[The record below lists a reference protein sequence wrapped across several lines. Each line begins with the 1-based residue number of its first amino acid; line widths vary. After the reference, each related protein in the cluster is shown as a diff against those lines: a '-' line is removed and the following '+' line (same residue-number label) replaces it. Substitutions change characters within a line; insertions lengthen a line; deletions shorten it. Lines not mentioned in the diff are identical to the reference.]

1 MIQQSHFFTINRT
14 RILTFV
20 LTLTVLPFKICTS
33 SVNAEEIKCHS
44 EQSIKGGGTRTADL
58 KLILEKNQIVGLIF
72 SGIVSFVEK
81 GNPMAIWLCSVDT
94 TNPEKD
100 HEIKWTR
107 KSSITVLEIT
117 EKDTDENS
125 IVKIVKLK
133 NGYKI
138 HFVEMSC
145 YFSGN
150 SEFPKSVLISNGNK
164 QCTALYNNK
173 AFP

>member
-1 MIQQSHFFTINRT
+1 MILQSHFFTINRT

-20 LTLTVLPFKICTS
+20 LTLTGLLFKICTS
-33 SVNAEEIKCHS
+33 SANAEEIKCHS

-107 KSSITVLEIT
+107 KSNITVLEIT

-125 IVKIVKLK
+125 ILKIEKHRNAYKVFFVK
-133 NGYKI
+133 
-138 HFVEMSC
+138 MSR
-145 YFSGN
+145 YYSGN
-150 SEFPKSVLISNGNK
+150 SEFPKSIVIERGNNH
-164 QCTALYNNK
+164 CYTAYGK
-173 AFP
+173 

>member
-20 LTLTVLPFKICTS
+20 LTLTVLLFKICTS
-33 SVNAEEIKCHS
+33 STNAEEIKCHT
-44 EQSIKGGGTRTADL
+44 EQFIKGGGTRTADL

-94 TNPEKD
+94 THPEKD
-100 HEIKWTR
+100 HELNWTR
-107 KSSITVLEIT
+107 KSNMTVLEII
-117 EKDTDENS
+117 EKDTGENS
-125 IVKIVKLK
+125 IVKIEKQK

-138 HFVEMSC
+138 HL
-145 YFSGN
+145 GA
-150 SEFPKSVLISNGNK
+150 
-164 QCTALYNNK
+164 ALLH
-173 AFP
+173 